1 MIERDLIPVVP
12 AAHYLCGGV
21 HTNLSGQTSL
31 TGLYACGEV
40 ACTGLHGAN
49 RLASNSLLEAVV
61 LAQSAA
67 SEVLQELG
75 TYSPTSED
83 LPAWVNGNA
92 RNSDEQVVLAHN
104 LDELKRTLWDYVGI
118 VRTTKRLN
126 RARRRVEN
134 LETEINQ
141 YYWDFTIDERL
152 LELRNM
158 VLVAKMIIDCA
169 LQRSES
175 RGLHYTL
182 DFPAKLNRGADT
194 KVRIAHAETMGVCV
208 GFK

>member
-1 MIERDLIPVVP
+1 VT
-12 AAHYLCGGV
+12 
-21 HTNLSGQTSL
+21 TNLAAQTTL

-61 LAQSAA
+61 LAHNAA
-67 SEVLQELG
+67 DQVLLELD
-75 TYSPTSED
+75 TIEANSPD

-134 LETEINQ
+134 LEAEINQ
-141 YYWDFTIDERL
+141 YYWDFKVDERL

-158 VLVAKMIIDCA
+158 ILVAKMIIDCA

-182 DFPAKLNRGADT
+182 DFPDKLRHALDT
-194 KVRIAHAETMGVCV
+194 KVQIAHTEPETVTVGV
-208 GFK
+208 K